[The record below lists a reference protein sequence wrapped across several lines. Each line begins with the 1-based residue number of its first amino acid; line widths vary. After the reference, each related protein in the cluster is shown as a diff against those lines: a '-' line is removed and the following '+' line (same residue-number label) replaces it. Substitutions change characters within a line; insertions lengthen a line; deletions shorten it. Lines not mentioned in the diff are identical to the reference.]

1 MIASLIRA
9 LGRPLLRLRY
19 RVHEEEREPIPAP
32 RPGEPGILFLATH
45 PTLLDPF
52 LLLLGLHRRFAPVLV
67 AGTDHAAPAPLRWLA
82 RLLGAHSLPD
92 PADRGEGC
100 RKALEEELTVLAAR
114 VASGQNLVMFPGGR
128 LVRQKVEDLSDHMA
142 AAFILQKAPGIRVVV
157 VRLRGLWGSRFSS
170 ASGRRPALG
179 TELVKSLGYLW
190 ANGLFFMPRR
200 DVRVTLEPVR
210 DLPLGGARQAFNQV
224 LEARL
229 NQDPSPRTFV
239 PYLIWKDHALR
250 TLPEPPRPRVEGN
263 PRTVPPQVKDAV
275 KRHLQAV
282 TGRADL
288 QDDLRLVQ
296 DLGLDALGR
305 RELEL
310 WLERAFGYPCSDPA
324 SLQTVGDVLLAATG
338 AAVSLRQGELKAV
351 PHAWFHSR
359 TDLPIQMPDGDTIP
373 EVFIRQARRDP
384 GRVVLAD
391 QMGGVKTYR
400 DVLTAVLVLKPMFE
414 RLEGDHVGLML
425 PASGGASI
433 LYLALL
439 FAGKTPVLVNWT
451 AGARSMAYGLDLVG
465 ARHVITVST
474 LVNRLDAQGVDL
486 SAVRNRL
493 LLLDE
498 AGKKITLAAKLSAA
512 FQARFNWSSLL
523 AAKPRETAAVLF
535 TSGSESHPKAVP
547 LTHGNL
553 LANIRDIS
561 QAIHFREDERV
572 MGCLPP
578 FHAFGLTTTTIL
590 PMLLGLR
597 VVYHPNPTEGRMLA
611 RLIEAYHATLLVGT
625 PTFLGGILRV
635 AEDRHLESLRIVV
648 SGAEKC
654 PETIYTTLARRWP
667 GTTVLEGYGITECS
681 PVVSVNRED
690 GPRTGTIGQPL
701 VSVEW
706 AIVDLE
712 TGRRAQPGQ
721 PGMLLVRGPSIFSG
735 YLNPDV
741 ESPFETFEGRSWYR
755 TGDLVYQDRG
765 VLVFS
770 GRLKRFVKLGGEM
783 VSLPAIE
790 EALAQKFQKPEET
803 EPFLAVEA
811 SAEELNPDL
820 ILFSVSGIA
829 RDEANAAIRAAGL
842 SSLHNIRVVRQVD
855 QIPTLGTG
863 KTDYRALKALLAEA
877 EV

>member
-1 MIASLIRA
+1 MIPFLIRA

-19 RVHEEEREPIPAP
+19 RIQFEGMAALPAS
-32 RPGEPGILFLATH
+32 GKPGILFLASH
-45 PTLLDPF
+45 PTLVDPF
-52 LLLLGLHRRFAPVLV
+52 LLAAELHTRFAPVLV
-67 AGTDHAAPAPLRWLA
+67 AGRDHAASAPLRWVA
-82 RLLGAHSLPD
+82 RLLGAKPLSD
-92 PADRGEGC
+92 PAEHGSHARQILDQ
-100 RKALEEELTVLAAR
+100 ELTVLAGHLS
-114 VASGQNLVMFPGGR
+114 SGGNLVLFPGAR
-128 LVRQKVEDLSDHMA
+128 LARQKTEDLSDNSTVA
-142 AAFILQKAPGIRVVV
+142 AILRQAPGARVVV
-157 VRLRGLWGSRFSS
+157 IRLRGLWGSRFSA
-170 ASGRRPALG
+170 ASGRRPSVG
-179 TELVKSLGYLW
+179 VELLKSFGYLA
-190 ANGLFFMPRR
+190 ANALFLMPRR
-200 DVRVTLEPVR
+200 EVQVAFEEIL
-210 DLPLGGARQAFNQV
+210 DLPLAQGRQAVNRV

-229 NQDPSPRTFV
+229 NLEATPRTFV
-239 PYLIWKDHALR
+239 PYLIWKDHAPR

-263 PRTVPPQVKDAV
+263 PRAVPPQVRDAV
-275 KRHLQAV
+275 RRHLQEV
-282 TGRADL
+282 TGHLDIQETHHLVTDL
-288 QDDLRLVQ
+288 D
-296 DLGLDALGR
+296 LDALGH

-310 WLERAFGYPCSDPA
+310 WLQRAYGYSCSDPA
-324 SLQTVGDVLLAATG
+324 SLQTVSDLLLAATG

-351 PHAWFHSR
+351 PHAWFHTR
-359 TDLPIQMPDGDTIP
+359 TDLPIEMPDGDTIP
-373 EVFIRQARRDP
+373 EVFLKQARRDP
-384 GRVVLAD
+384 GRVVMAD
-391 QMGGVKTYR
+391 QTGGVKTYR
-400 DVLTAVLVLKPMFE
+400 DVITAIMVLKPIFE
-414 RLEGDHVGLML
+414 ALDGTHVGLML

-439 FAGKTPVLVNWT
+439 FAGKIPVLVNWT
-451 AGARSMAYGLDLVG
+451 AGARSMGYGLDLVG
-465 ARHVITVST
+465 VQHVITVST

-486 SAVRNRL
+486 SAVKSRL

-498 AGKKITLAAKLSAA
+498 AGKKITLATKLVAA
-512 FQARFNWSSLL
+512 FQARFNWTSLL
-523 AAKPRETAAVLF
+523 VARPPDTAAVLF

-547 LTHGNL
+547 LTHGNI
-553 LANIRDIS
+553 LANIRDAA
-561 QAIHFREDERV
+561 QALNFRQDERV

-590 PMLLGLR
+590 PLLVGLR

-611 RLIEAYHATLLVGT
+611 RIIEAYHATLLVGT

-654 PETIYTTLARRWP
+654 PEQVYATLARRWP
-667 GTTVLEGYGITECS
+667 KTTVLEGYGITECS

-690 GPRTGTIGQPL
+690 DPRNGSIGRPL
-701 VSVEW
+701 LSVEW

-712 TGRRAQPGQ
+712 TGRRVDPGQ

-741 ESPFETFEGRSWYR
+741 ESPFETFEGRDWYR

-790 EALAQKFQKPEET
+790 EALSRRFQGEEET
-803 EPFLAVEA
+803 EPLLAVEA
-811 SAEELNPDL
+811 SLEDLNPDL
-820 ILFSVSGIA
+820 ILFSVAGIL

-842 SSLHNIRVVRQVD
+842 SSLHNIRVVRQID

-877 EV
+877 VV

>member
-19 RVHEEEREPIPAP
+19 RIQFEGLEQLPPSGK
-32 RPGEPGILFLATH
+32 PGTLFLATH
-45 PTLLDPF
+45 PTLMDPF
-52 LLLLGLHRRFAPVLV
+52 ILAAELHGRFAPVLV
-67 AGTDHAAPAPLRWLA
+67 AGRDHAASLPLRWLA
-82 RLLGAHSLPD
+82 RLLGSRPLPD
-92 PADRGEGC
+92 PAEHGPRTRQILDLELV
-100 RKALEEELTVLAAR
+100 ALAKHLSA
-114 VASGQNLVMFPGGR
+114 GGNLVLFPGAR
-128 LVRQKVEDLSDHMA
+128 LARQKTEDLSDNSSVEA
-142 AAFILQKAPGIRVVV
+142 LLRQAPGTRVVV
-157 VRLRGLWGSRFSS
+157 VRLRGLWGSRFSA
-170 ASGRRPALG
+170 ASGQRPSIG
-179 TELVKSLGYLW
+179 TELLKGLGYLW
-190 ANGLFFMPRR
+190 ANALFLMPRR
-200 DVRVTLEPVR
+200 EVLVTFEEVL
-210 DLPLGGARQAFNQV
+210 DLPLAEGRQALNQT

-229 NQDPSPRTFV
+229 NAEASPRTFL
-239 PYLIWKDHALR
+239 PYLIWKVHTPR

-263 PRTVPPQVKDAV
+263 PRTVPPQVRDTV
-275 KRHLQAV
+275 RRHLQEV
-282 TGRADL
+282 TGRADI
-288 QDDLRLVQ
+288 QETHHLVT
-296 DLGLDALGR
+296 DLGLDALGH

-310 WLERAFGYPCSDPA
+310 WLQRAFGYACSDPA
-324 SLQTVGDVLLAATG
+324 SLQTVSDLLLAATG

-359 TDLPIQMPDGDTIP
+359 TDLPIEMPEGDTIP
-373 EVFIRQARRDP
+373 EVFLKQARRDP
-384 GRVVLAD
+384 RRVVLAD
-391 QMGGVKTYR
+391 QTGGVKTYR
-400 DVLTAVLVLKPMFE
+400 DMITAVMVLKPIFE
-414 RLEGDHVGLML
+414 KLEGTYVGLML

-451 AGARSMAYGLDLVG
+451 AGSRSMGYGLDLLGVK
-465 ARHVITVST
+465 HVITVST

-486 SAVRNRL
+486 SSVKSRL
-493 LLLDE
+493 FLLDE
-498 AGKKITLAAKLSAA
+498 VGKQIKLVTKLVAA
-512 FQARFNWSSLL
+512 FQARFNWTSLL
-523 AAKPRETAAVLF
+523 AAKPPATAAVLF
-535 TSGSESHPKAVP
+535 TSGSESYPKAVP
-547 LTHGNL
+547 LSHGNI
-553 LANIRDIS
+553 LANIRD
-561 QAIHFREDERV
+561 AAHALNFREDERV

-654 PETIYTTLARRWP
+654 SEGIYATLARRWP
-667 GTTVLEGYGITECS
+667 KTTVLEGYGITECS

-690 GPRTGTIGQPL
+690 DPRTGSIGKPL
-701 VSVEW
+701 LSVEW
-706 AIVDLE
+706 AIVNLE
-712 TGRRAQPGQ
+712 TGCRVEPGQ
-721 PGMLLVRGPSIFSG
+721 PGMLLVRGPSVFVG

-741 ESPFETFEGRSWYR
+741 ESPFETFEGRDWYR
-755 TGDLVYQDRG
+755 TGDLVFQERG

-790 EALAQKFQKPEET
+790 EALSKQFQGDEET
-803 EPFLAVEA
+803 EPTLAVEA
-811 SAEELNPDL
+811 STEELNPDL
-820 ILFSVSGIA
+820 ILFSVGAIR
-829 RDEANAAIRAAGL
+829 RDDANAAIRAAGL
-842 SSLHNIRVVRQVD
+842 SSLHNIRVVRQID

-877 EV
+877 SA

>member
-1 MIASLIRA
+1 MIAFLIRA

-19 RVHEEEREPIPAP
+19 RIHREGGDPPP
-32 RPGEPGILFLATH
+32 VEGGKGILFLANH
-45 PTLLDPF
+45 PTLVDPF
-52 LLLLGLHRRFAPVLV
+52 LLSSELHHLYAPILV
-67 AGTDHAAPAPLRWLA
+67 AGRDHAASAPLRWLA
-82 RLLGAHSLPD
+82 RLLGARALPD
-92 PADRGEGC
+92 PVTHGDRC
-100 RKALEEELTVLAAR
+100 REVLDRELTALAGCLS
-114 VASGQNLVMFPGGR
+114 SGQNLLLFPGGR
-128 LVRQKVEDLSDHMA
+128 LARQKTEDLSDNSIVA
-142 AAFILQKAPGIRVVV
+142 SILRQAPGTRVVMI
-157 VRLRGLWGSRFSS
+157 RLQGLWGSRFSA
-170 ASGRRPALG
+170 ASGRRPVLG
-179 TELVKSLGYLW
+179 IELIKSLGYLV
-190 ANGLFFMPRR
+190 ANGFFFMPRR
-200 DVRVTLEPVR
+200 EVQMVLEELFG
-210 DLPLGGARQAFNQV
+210 LPIEEARASLNQA

-229 NQDPSPRTFV
+229 NREATPRTFV
-239 PYLIWKDHALR
+239 PYLVWKDHAPR

-263 PRTVPPQVKDAV
+263 PRNVPPTVRDAV
-275 KRHLQAV
+275 RRHLQAV
-282 TGRADL
+282 TGLPDIQESHSLVRDL
-288 QDDLRLVQ
+288 DM
-296 DLGLDALGR
+296 DALGH

-310 WLERAFGYPCSDPA
+310 WIQRAYGYACSDPA
-324 SLQTVGDVLLAATG
+324 SLQTVSDVMLAATG

-359 TDLPIQMPDGDTIP
+359 TDLPIEMPVGDTIP
-373 EVFIRQARRDP
+373 EVFLKQARRDP
-384 GRVVLAD
+384 RRVVLAD
-391 QMGGVKTYR
+391 QTGGVKTYR
-400 DVLTAVLVLKPMFE
+400 DVITAIMVLKPIFE
-414 RLEGDHVGLML
+414 TLEGSHVGLML

-451 AGARSMAYGLDLVG
+451 AGARSMGYGLDLVG
-465 ARHVITVST
+465 VKHVVTVST

-486 SAVRNRL
+486 GAVKNRL

-498 AGKKITLAAKLSAA
+498 VGKRITLPTKLAAA
-512 FQARFNWSSLL
+512 FRARFNWVSLL
-523 AAKPRETAAVLF
+523 TTKPPETAAVLF
-535 TSGSESHPKAVP
+535 TSGSESLPKAVP
-547 LTHGNL
+547 LSHGNI
-553 LANIRDIS
+553 LANIRDS
-561 QAIHFREDERV
+561 AQALNFREDERV

-590 PMLLGLR
+590 PLLVGLR

-625 PTFLGGILRV
+625 PTFLGGILRM

-654 PETIYTTLARRWP
+654 PEQVYATLARRWP
-667 GTTVLEGYGITECS
+667 KTTVLEGYGITECS
-681 PVVSVNRED
+681 PVVSVNRD
-690 GPRTGTIGQPL
+690 DDPRTGTIGKPL
-701 VSVEW
+701 LSVEW

-712 TGRRAQPGQ
+712 SGRRVEPRQ

-741 ESPFETFEGRSWYR
+741 ESPFEMFEGRQWYR
-755 TGDLVYQDRG
+755 TGDLVFQDRG

-790 EALAQKFQKPEET
+790 EALSRRFQGEEET
-803 EPFLAVEA
+803 EPLLAVES

-863 KTDYRALKALLAEA
+863 KTDYRALKALLAETA
-877 EV
+877 V

>member
-19 RVHEEEREPIPAP
+19 RIRREGGDPPASV
-32 RPGEPGILFLATH
+32 GGKGILFLASH
-45 PTLLDPF
+45 PTLVDPF
-52 LLLLGLHRRFAPVLV
+52 LLSAELHHLYRPILV
-67 AGTDHAAPAPLRWLA
+67 AGRDHAASVPLRWLA
-82 RLLGAHSLPD
+82 HLLGARALPD
-92 PADRGEGC
+92 PVTHGDRC
-100 RKALEEELTVLAAR
+100 REVLDRELTELVGCLG
-114 VASGQNLVMFPGGR
+114 SGQNLLLFPGGR
-128 LVRQKVEDLSDHMA
+128 LARQRTEDLSDNSIVA
-142 AAFILQKAPGIRVVV
+142 SILSQAPGTRVVL
-157 VRLRGLWGSRFSS
+157 VRLQGLWGSRFSS

-179 TELVKSLGYLW
+179 LELCKSLGYLL

-200 DVRVTLEPVR
+200 EVRLVLEEVFG
-210 DLPLGGARQAFNQV
+210 LSVGEGKAALNQA

-229 NQDPSPRTFV
+229 NLEATPRTFV
-239 PYLIWKDHALR
+239 PYLVWKDHAPR

-263 PRTVPPQVKDAV
+263 TRNVPPAVRDAV
-275 KRHLQAV
+275 RRHLQAV
-282 TGRADL
+282 TGQTDI
-288 QDDLRLVQ
+288 QESHSLVR
-296 DLGLDALGR
+296 DLGMDALGH

-310 WLERAFGYPCSDPA
+310 WIQRAYGYACSDPA
-324 SLQTVGDVLLAATG
+324 SLQTVSDVMLAATG
-338 AAVSLRQGELKAV
+338 AAVSLRQGELKPV

-359 TDLPIQMPDGDTIP
+359 TDLPIEIPVGDSIP
-373 EVFIRQARRDP
+373 EVFLKQAKRDP
-384 GRVVLAD
+384 RRVVLAD
-391 QMGGVKTYR
+391 QTGGVKTYR
-400 DVLTAVLVLKPMFE
+400 DVITAIMVLKPIFE
-414 RLEGDHVGLML
+414 TLEGTHVGLML

-451 AGARSMAYGLDLVG
+451 AGSRSMGYGLDLVG
-465 ARHVITVST
+465 VKHVVTVST

-486 SAVRNRL
+486 GAVKERL

-498 AGKKITLAAKLSAA
+498 VGKKISLSTKLAAA
-512 FQARFNWSSLL
+512 FRARFNWASLL
-523 AAKPRETAAVLF
+523 ETKPPVTAAVLF
-535 TSGSESHPKAVP
+535 TSGSESLPKAVP
-547 LTHGNL
+547 LSHGNI
-553 LANIRDIS
+553 LANIRDS
-561 QAIHFREDERV
+561 AQALNFREDERV

-590 PMLLGLR
+590 PLLVGLR

-625 PTFLGGILRV
+625 PTFLGGILRM

-654 PETIYTTLARRWP
+654 PEQVYATLARRWP
-667 GTTVLEGYGITECS
+667 KTTVLEGYGITECS

-690 GPRTGTIGQPL
+690 DPRTGTIGKPL
-701 VSVEW
+701 LSVEW
-706 AIVDLE
+706 AIVDLD
-712 TGRRAQPGQ
+712 TGKRVEPGQ

-741 ESPFETFEGRSWYR
+741 ESPFESFEGRQWYR
-755 TGDLVYQDRG
+755 TGDLVLQDRG

-790 EALAQKFQKPEET
+790 EALSRRFQGEEET
-803 EPFLAVEA
+803 EPLLAVES

-877 EV
+877 AV

>member
-1 MIASLIRA
+1 MIAFLIRA
-9 LGRPLLRLRY
+9 MGRPLLRLRY
-19 RVHEEEREPIPAP
+19 RIHREGGGPPSS
-32 RPGEPGILFLATH
+32 GDGKGILFLASH

-52 LLLLGLHRRFAPVLV
+52 LLSSELHPRFAPILV
-67 AGTDHAAPAPLRWLA
+67 AGRDHAAPAPLRWLA
-82 RLLGAHSLPD
+82 RLLGARSLPD
-92 PADRGEGC
+92 PVTHGERCREALDRELV
-100 RKALEEELTVLAAR
+100 ALAGRLD
-114 VASGQNLVMFPGGR
+114 SGQSLLLFPGGR
-128 LVRQKVEDLSDHMA
+128 LARQKTEDLSDNSVVA
-142 AAFILQKAPGIRVVV
+142 SILRQAPGTRVVL
-157 VRLRGLWGSRFSS
+157 VRLQGLWGSRFSA

-179 TELVKSLGYLW
+179 LELVKSLGYLL
-190 ANGLFFMPRR
+190 ANGLFFTPRR
-200 DVRVTLEPVR
+200 EVRLVLEEVFG
-210 DLPLGGARQAFNQV
+210 LPLEEGRASLNQA

-229 NQDPSPRTFV
+229 NREATPRTFV
-239 PYLIWKDHALR
+239 PYLVWRDHAPR
-250 TLPEPPRPRVEGN
+250 TLPEPPRARIEGN
-263 PRTVPPQVKDAV
+263 PRNVPPTVRDAV
-275 KRHLQAV
+275 RRHLQTE
-282 TGRADL
+282 TGQADIQESHSL
-288 QDDLRLVQ
+288 VRDLN
-296 DLGLDALGR
+296 LDALGH

-310 WLERAFGYPCSDPA
+310 WIQRAYGYACSDPA
-324 SLQTVGDVLLAATG
+324 SLQTVSDVMLAATG

-359 TDLPIQMPDGDTIP
+359 TDLPIEMPAGDTIP
-373 EVFIRQARRDP
+373 EVFLKQARRDP
-384 GRVVLAD
+384 RRVVLAD
-391 QMGGVKTYR
+391 QTGGVKTYR
-400 DVLTAVLVLKPMFE
+400 DVITAIMVLKPIFE
-414 RLEGDHVGLML
+414 ALEGSHVGLML

-451 AGARSMAYGLDLVG
+451 AGARSMGYGLDLVG
-465 ARHVITVST
+465 VKHVVTVST

-486 SAVRNRL
+486 GAVKGRL

-498 AGKKITLAAKLSAA
+498 VGKKITLPTKLVAA
-512 FQARFNWSSLL
+512 FRARFNWVSLL
-523 AAKPRETAAVLF
+523 TAKPPATAAVLF
-535 TSGSESHPKAVP
+535 TSGSESLPKAVP
-547 LTHGNL
+547 LSHGNI
-553 LANIRDIS
+553 LANIRDAA
-561 QAIHFREDERV
+561 QALNFREDERV

-590 PMLLGLR
+590 PLLVGLR

-625 PTFLGGILRV
+625 PTFLGGILRM
-635 AEDRHLESLRIVV
+635 AEDRHLESLRVVV

-654 PETIYTTLARRWP
+654 PEQIYATLARRWP
-667 GTTVLEGYGITECS
+667 RTTVLEGYGITECS

-690 GPRTGTIGQPL
+690 DPRTGTIGKPL
-701 VSVEW
+701 LSVEW

-712 TGRRAQPGQ
+712 SGRRVEPGQ
-721 PGMLLVRGPSIFSG
+721 PGMLLVRGPSVFAG

-741 ESPFETFEGRSWYR
+741 ESPFEIFEGRQWYR
-755 TGDLVYQDRG
+755 TGDLVFQDRG

-790 EALAQKFQKPEET
+790 EVLSRRFQGEEET
-803 EPFLAVEA
+803 EPLLAVE
-811 SAEELNPDL
+811 SSPEELNPDL

-863 KTDYRALKALLAEA
+863 KTDYRALKAILAETA
-877 EV
+877 V

>member
-1 MIASLIRA
+1 MIPSLIRA

-19 RVHEEEREPIPAP
+19 RIRFEGLESIPPA
-32 RPGEPGILFLATH
+32 GKAGILFLASH
-45 PTLLDPF
+45 PTLVDPF
-52 LLLLGLHRRFAPVLV
+52 LLATGLHGRFAPILI
-67 AGTDHAAPAPLRWLA
+67 AGRDHAASPPLRWLA
-82 RLLGAHSLPD
+82 RLLGSRPLPD
-92 PADRGEGC
+92 PAHHGDQARL
-100 RKALEEELTVLAAR
+100 ALDQELTALAGR
-114 VASGQNLVMFPGGR
+114 LASGRNLLLFPGAR
-128 LVRQKVEDLSDHMA
+128 LARQKTEDLSDNSA
-142 AAFILQKAPGIRVVV
+142 VEAILRQAPGAQVVV
-157 VRLRGLWGSRFSS
+157 VRLEGLWGSRFSA
-170 ASGRRPALG
+170 ASGRRPSIG
-179 TELVKSLGYLW
+179 IELLKSLGYLA
-190 ANGLFFMPRR
+190 ANLLVLLPKR
-200 DVRVTLEPVR
+200 DVRVVFEVIR
-210 DLPLGGARQAFNQV
+210 DLPLAGGRQAVNQV
-224 LEARL
+224 LETRL
-229 NQDPSPRTFV
+229 NAGAAPRTFV
-239 PYLIWKDHALR
+239 PYLVWKDHTPR

-263 PRTVPPQVKDAV
+263 PRSVPPQVRDAV
-275 KRHLQAV
+275 RRHLLAV
-282 TGRADL
+282 TDHSDI
-288 QDDLRLVQ
+288 QDTHHLIT
-296 DLGLDALGR
+296 DLGLDALGH

-310 WLERAFGYPCSDPA
+310 WLQRAFGYPCSDPA
-324 SLQTVGDVLLAATG
+324 SLQTVGDLLLAATG

-359 TDLPIQMPDGDTIP
+359 TDLPIEMPEGDTIP
-373 EVFIRQARRDP
+373 EVFLKQARRDP

-400 DVLTAVLVLKPMFE
+400 DVITAIMVLKPIFE
-414 RLEGDHVGLML
+414 KLEGTHVGLML

-451 AGARSMAYGLDLVG
+451 AGARSMAFGLDLVG
-465 ARHVITVST
+465 VKHVISVST
-474 LVNRLDAQGVDL
+474 LINRLDAQGVDL
-486 SAVRNRL
+486 SAVKARL

-498 AGKKITLAAKLSAA
+498 AGKKITLATKLAAA
-512 FQARFNWSSLL
+512 FRARFTWTSLQ
-523 AAKPRETAAVLF
+523 AAKPPATAAVLF

-553 LANIRDIS
+553 LANIRD
-561 QAIHFREDERV
+561 AVHALNFREDERV

-590 PMLLGLR
+590 PLVVGLR

-654 PETIYTTLARRWP
+654 PEQVYATLARRWP
-667 GTTVLEGYGITECS
+667 KTTVLEGYGITECS

-690 GPRTGTIGQPL
+690 DPRNGSIGKPL
-701 VSVEW
+701 LSVEW
-706 AIVDLE
+706 AIVDLD
-712 TGRRAQPGQ
+712 TGRRVGPGQ
-721 PGMLLVRGPSIFSG
+721 PGMLLVRGPSVFSG

-741 ESPFETFEGRSWYR
+741 ESPFETFEGRDWYR

-790 EALAQKFQKPEET
+790 EALTQRFQGKDET

-811 SAEELNPDL
+811 SPEDLNPDL
-820 ILFSVSGIA
+820 ILFSVAGIG
-829 RDEANAAIRAAGL
+829 RDAANAAIRDAGL
-842 SSLHNIRVVRQVD
+842 SSLHNIRVVRQIE

-877 EV
+877 SA